1 LGEKN
6 MKHLLKLLD
15 LEKGQITHL
24 LDLADKLKKEQKAGV
39 KHHLLAGK
47 TLGMIFEKSST
58 RTRVSFEVGMF
69 QLGGHALYLNANDLQ
84 IGRGEPLPDT
94 ARNLSRY
101 LDGLMI
107 RTFKHQVVEDFA
119 SYGSIP
125 VINGLTDTYHPCQVL
140 ADLQNIREKFGKLE
154 GLKLAFLGDGSDNMA
169 NSLVVGGLKMGMS
182 VAVASPK
189 KYALA
194 DAVLDYAKGKDF
206 MLTEDVFEAAKNADV
221 LVTDVFTSMG
231 QEADAEKRLK
241 ELSAYQLN
249 HKVFSVAKRSAI
261 VQHCLPAKRGQEI
274 THELFEEHATHIFD
288 EAENR
293 LHAQK
298 AVLVTLLS

>member
-1 LGEKN
+1 

-15 LEKGQITHL
+15 LEKTQIIDL
-24 LDLADKLKKEQKAGV
+24 LNLADKLKKEQKAGK

-58 RTRVSFEVGMF
+58 RTRVSFEVGMY
-69 QLGGHALYLNANDLQ
+69 QLGGHALYLNANDMQ

-107 RTFKHQVVEDFA
+107 RTFKHQIAEDFA
-119 SYGSIP
+119 KYGTIP

-154 GLKLAFLGDGSDNMA
+154 GLKLVFLGDGSDNMA
-169 NSLVVGGLKMGMS
+169 NSLVVGGLKTGMK

-189 KYALA
+189 KYKLA
-194 DAVLDYAKGKDF
+194 GEVLAYAKGKDF
-206 MLTEDVFEAAKNADV
+206 TLTEDVFAAAKDADV
-221 LVTDVFTSMG
+221 LVADVFTSMG
-231 QEADAEKRLK
+231 QEAEAENRLR

-249 HKVFSVAKRSAI
+249 HKVYSVAKKGAI

-274 THELFEEHATHIFD
+274 TDELFEEHATHIFD

-298 AVLVTLLS
+298 AVLVTLLG